1 MDENL
6 GPAEPWQIRSFPKGL
21 RERLTDEAHA
31 RRTTVGELLTAI
43 CVAHF
48 DASNNAVHGTDAST
62 NAIDVVRLAPL
73 VASMPRWLR
82 AALWRRVAGE
92 LGVEA
97 PQRPARRALEGP
109 NHS

>member
-6 GPAEPWQIRSFPKGL
+6 GPAEPWQIRSFPKAL
-21 RERLTDEAHA
+21 RERLIDEAHA
-31 RRTTVGELLTAI
+31 ARCSVGELLTRI
-43 CVAHF
+43 VVAYF
-48 DASNNAVHGTDAST
+48 ASNNAADRADAP
-62 NAIDVVRLAPL
+62 NHAVDVVRLAPL

-97 PQRPARRALEGP
+97 PAGRPRKALEGP
-109 NHS
+109 DAP